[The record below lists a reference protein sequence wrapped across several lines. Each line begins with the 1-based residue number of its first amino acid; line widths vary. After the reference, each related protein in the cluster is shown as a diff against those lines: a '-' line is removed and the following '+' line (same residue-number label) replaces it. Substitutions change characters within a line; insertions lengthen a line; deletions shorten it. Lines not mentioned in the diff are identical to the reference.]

1 MKIVLV
7 VGHGKR
13 SNGCYSGAD
22 GVINEYLYNK
32 ELAPIVAGYIRQM
45 GDTVDVVICPE
56 GQFSSSTQ
64 EKAYKQNIVDNGW
77 YDLAAELHLNA
88 GGGTGAEVLY
98 ISDNGRAVAER
109 VQSKLSAIFN
119 SRGVKYRND
128 LYFLKF
134 KPVAVMVESFFCDNA
149 GDCAIGADKDRLA
162 RLIAEGLTGKTIPV
176 PAPTTLYRVQCGA
189 FRNKS
194 NAEDFRDTVA
204 GKGFE
209 DAYVKLVDGLYK
221 VQVGAYSVRSNA
233 EATAARLTSVGIANF
248 IV

>member
-7 VGHGKR
+7 VGHSKR
-13 SNGCYSGAD
+13 SNGSYSGAN
-22 GVINEYLYNK
+22 GVINEYIYNL
-32 ELAPIVAGYIRQM
+32 ELAPIVADYIRQM
-45 GDTVDVVICPE
+45 GDTVDLVICPE

-64 EKAYKQNIVDNGW
+64 EKAYKQSVVDNGG

-98 ISDNGRAVAER
+98 ISDNGRVAAER

-134 KPVAVMVESFFCDNA
+134 KPVAVMIESFFCDNA

-162 RLIAEGLTGKTIPV
+162 RLIAEGLTGKTIPAPV
-176 PAPTTLYRVQCGA
+176 PKTLYRVQCGA
-189 FRNKS
+189 FRNKA
-194 NAEDFRDTVA
+194 NAEDFRDAVA

-221 VQVGAYSVRSNA
+221 VQVGAYSIRDNA
-233 EATAARLTSVGIANF
+233 VNMSTKLSAAGISNF